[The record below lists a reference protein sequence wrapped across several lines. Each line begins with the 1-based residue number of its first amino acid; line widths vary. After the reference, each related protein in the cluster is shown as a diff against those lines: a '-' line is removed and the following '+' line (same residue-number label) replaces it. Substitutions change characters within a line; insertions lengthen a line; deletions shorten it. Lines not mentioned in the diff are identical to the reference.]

1 MNSFAKRNFEAVKN
15 ILGLSLS
22 LAKAEFNLR
31 NEGSYIGILWYILNP
46 VFSFF
51 LLFFIF
57 NDRLGAD
64 IKIYPLYLL
73 VGIVIFNFFQNST
86 AEASKMIVSEHNH
99 LIKSINFPRESLVIS
114 VVIKNIFSHLFEAI
128 LLFGGLIFF
137 KINPVYFLFY
147 LPVLIVFSFF
157 VLGVSLILSSL
168 TVYFVDLGN
177 IWSFASRIIWLA
189 TPIFYATE
197 GQTRLFYLNLFNPP
211 FYFISIT
218 RDLVVYRL
226 IPDWWLVL
234 GAVGY
239 SFASLFIGFLLFSK
253 LKSKFAEMI

>member
-1 MNSFAKRNFEAVKN
+1 MKELYKKIKS
-15 ILGLSLS
+15 ILGLSFS
-22 LAKAEFNLR
+22 LAKAEFKLR
-31 NEGSYIGILWYILNP
+31 NEGSYIGILWYLLNP
-46 VFSFF
+46 VLSFF

-57 NDRLGAD
+57 NDRLGTN

-73 VGIVIFNFFQNST
+73 VGIIMFNFFQNST
-86 AEASKMIVSEHNH
+86 TEASRLIILEHNH
-99 LIKSINFPRESLVIS
+99 LIKSINFPREALVVS

-137 KINPVYFLFY
+137 HINPVYFLFY

-189 TPIFYATE
+189 TPIFYAIG

-211 FYFISIT
+211 FYFVNIA

-226 IPDWWLVL
+226 IPDWWVII

-239 SFASLFIGFLLFSK
+239 SFVLLFAGFFLFSK

>member
-1 MNSFAKRNFEAVKN
+1 MISFIKQNLETIKN

-22 LAKAEFNLR
+22 LAKAEFKLK

-57 NDRLGAD
+57 NDRLGAN

-73 VGIVIFNFFQNST
+73 IGIVMFNFFQNST
-86 AEASKMIVSEHNH
+86 AEASRLMVSEHNH
-99 LIKSINFPRESLVIS
+99 LIKSINFPKEALVVS
-114 VVIKNIFSHLFEAI
+114 VVIKNIFSHLFEII

-137 KINPVYFLFY
+137 KINPVYILLY
-147 LPVLIVFSFF
+147 LPVFIIFSFF
-157 VLGVSLILSSL
+157 VLGMSLILSSL

-177 IWSFASRIIWLA
+177 IWSFASRIIWLM
-189 TPIFYATE
+189 TPIFYAIG

-211 FYFISIT
+211 FHFISIA
-218 RDLVVYRL
+218 RDLVVYHL
-226 IPDWWLVL
+226 IPNWWLIL

-239 SFASLFIGFLLFSK
+239 SFVSLFVGFFLFSK